1 MDQAAVLP
9 GAWRDEVAGGV
20 AGQALDAV
28 AQIAERAFGIDA
40 AAVDHAR
47 QIADHAAEA
56 AFALTQGERR
66 AHQRGD
72 VSDEAMPEDGPVAQ
86 ALGVCAHFDPDQSL
100 AWIFDAVA
108 RSTTA
113 QSDYRAF
120 DRGSE
125 IGAVR
130 VIHGGKGNIRVFDQL
145 IRADSVQF
153 ACTFTGIK
161 EAVAAVAGA
170 LQLVN
175 HARQQ
180 AGDFL
185 ATFEQATAG
194 ASDFIMKPFR
204 LDQMMASIETCLAQ
218 QQVQRENIV
227 LKRQVDQLYDSGMI
241 GNCDTMRSVCDVIK
255 QVAPMPTT
263 VLIEGESGT
272 GKELAARALHHW
284 SRRKGSF
291 VPVNCGAISEELMES
306 EFFGHTK
313 GAFTGA
319 QKTREGLFTY
329 ANGGTL
335 FLDEIGEMPLS
346 MQVHL
351 LRVLEERVI
360 RPVGSN
366 REIPIDVRIIAA
378 TNKDLL
384 KQVEK
389 KAFREDLFYRLNVVN
404 VLMPPLRERS
414 DDIPALASHFS
425 NTLAS
430 ELGVSE
436 LAFSA
441 DDLFNLRAYGWPGN
455 IRELKN
461 IIERCLLLGK
471 KPGHCIAGQA
481 MHNGNQATILTENNH
496 RLDEVEKRHILH
508 ILDKEGGNK
517 SAAARILGVSRKTLE
532 RKVKV
537 WNQV

>member
-1 MDQAAVLP
+1 MSSAASETKVNLDDKSNTIGFKRNSVLIVDDELGIRSFLQKGLEKKFGLVEVAENVEEAESLRQRCNFDLIISDIRLP
-9 GAWRDEVAGGV
+9 GMSGV
-20 AGQALDAV
+20 DWVTELRKQGSTASVIFITAHASMETAIAAL
-28 AQIAERAFGIDA
+28 R
-40 AAVDHAR
+40 
-47 QIADHAAEA
+47 
-56 AFALTQGERR
+56 
-66 AHQRGD
+66 
-72 VSDEAMPEDGPVAQ
+72 
-86 ALGVCAHFDPDQSL
+86 
-100 AWIFDAVA
+100 
-108 RSTTA
+108 
-113 QSDYRAF
+113 
-120 DRGSE
+120 
-125 IGAVR
+125 
-130 VIHGGKGNIRVFDQL
+130 
-145 IRADSVQF
+145 
-153 ACTFTGIK
+153 
-161 EAVAAVAGA
+161 
-170 LQLVN
+170 
-175 HARQQ
+175 
-180 AGDFL
+180 
-185 ATFEQATAG
+185 AG

-204 LDQMMASIETCLAQ
+204 MDQMMASIETCLEQ
-218 QQVQRENIV
+218 QQVKRENVV
-227 LKRQVDQLYDSGMI
+227 LKRQIDQHYDSGMI

-272 GKELAARALHHW
+272 GKELAARALHRW
-284 SRRKGSF
+284 SGRKGTF

-378 TNKDLL
+378 TNKDLA

-404 VLMPPLRERS
+404 VLMPPLRDRT
-414 DDIPALASHFS
+414 DDLPALASHFS
-425 NTLAS
+425 SSLAS
-430 ELGVSE
+430 ELGVPE
-436 LAFSA
+436 LVFSG
-441 DDLFNLRAYGWPGN
+441 DDLFNLRSYDWPGN

-461 IIERCLLLGK
+461 VIERCLLLGK
-471 KPGHCIAGQA
+471 NPGHCITGQESSNA
-481 MHNGNQATILTENNH
+481 SQSQTSNENAH
-496 RLDEVEKRHILH
+496 RLDEVEKRHILS

-537 WNQV
+537 WNQT